1 MDFPIALSA
10 PSAKPSTFKRCRSLR
25 SALKR
30 SSRWTVP
37 AVIFM
42 VSWCVTPGVA
52 ADGDYVVYV
61 LCESGDQVVRVRFG
75 NSGSG
80 AEKKIPTATIQSDIS
95 GPHGIAAA
103 PNRSAYYVTL
113 GHGRPFGS
121 AQKYSGRNDEL
132 LGGVLLGAFPASI
145 DVTPD
150 GNFIFAVNFN
160 LHGDMVRSSVSVVE
174 TSAMLEVARIPT
186 CTMPHGSRIN
196 SAGTRHYS
204 VCMMGDILVEID
216 TRLLQVARYFRLSK
230 GFEEGFDVSRSSN
243 SPHRGG
249 GSIPSTMTADCSPT
263 WAQPSLDG
271 STVYVACNKS
281 NEIVEVDTSSW
292 RLLRRFP
299 ARNGVY
305 NLAVTRDQRLIATNK
320 RDASVSVFSLK
331 SGSELA
337 RVPTQGT
344 IVHGVAVSPDD
355 RYAFITTEGIGTK
368 SGTVEKLNLQTLRIE
383 TVVEVAPQAAGIAF
397 WKIEPGATK

>member
-1 MDFPIALSA
+1 MMD
-10 PSAKPSTFKRCRSLR
+10 
-25 SALKR
+25 
-30 SSRWTVP
+30 
-37 AVIFM
+37 
-42 VSWCVTPGVA
+42 
-52 ADGDYVVYV
+52 
-61 LCESGDQVVRVRFG
+61 
-75 NSGSG
+75 
-80 AEKKIPTATIQSDIS
+80 
-95 GPHGIAAA
+95 
-103 PNRSAYYVTL
+103 
-113 GHGRPFGS
+113 
-121 AQKYSGRNDEL
+121 
-132 LGGVLLGAFPASI
+132 
-145 DVTPD
+145 DV
-150 GNFIFAVNFN
+150 
-160 LHGDMVRSSVSVVE
+160 
-174 TSAMLEVARIPT
+174 
-186 CTMPHGSRIN
+186 
-196 SAGTRHYS
+196 
-204 VCMMGDILVEID
+204 LVEID

-249 GSIPSTMTADCSPT
+249 GSIPRTMTADCSPT

-292 RLLRRFP
+292 RLLRRFS

-355 RYAFITTEGIGTK
+355 RYAFITTEGIGTT
-368 SGTVEKLNLQTLRIE
+368 SGTVEELNLQTLRIE
-383 TVVEVAPQAAGIAF
+383 NVVKVAPQAAGIAF